1 MNMNAPSPGPRIT
14 AVLGPTNTG
23 KTHFAMER
31 MLAHKSGMIGFPLRL
46 LARENYDRV
55 VAAKGVGK
63 AALITGEERIL
74 PPNPAYYLCTVESMP
89 LDRET
94 DFLAIDEIQ
103 LAADHER
110 GHIFTDRLLR
120 ARGQAETMFL
130 GSEIVRRLVRRLVPE
145 AEYVSRPRF
154 STLAYTG
161 PRRLTRLPPRSAA
174 VVFSAAGV
182 YELAELMRRRQGGV
196 AVVLGALSP
205 RTRNAQVGMYQAGE
219 VDYLVATDAIGMGLN
234 MDISHVAF
242 AALGKFDG
250 TARRPLT
257 AHEIGQIAGRAGRY
271 LRNGSF
277 GTTNGVGALDE
288 ERVAAVENHEFEPLK
303 GLYWR
308 NADLDFTSL
317 AALRRSLDA
326 PPPDPVLV
334 RAPEADDQ
342 RLLAM
347 LTDHADV
354 AERASGAAALRLLWE
369 VCQVPDFRKI
379 ISDSHA
385 RFLARAYLHLTGSGR
400 LPTDWVAAQIAA
412 IDRVDGEIE
421 TLTQRISFIRT
432 WTYISHRVDWLDDS
446 AHWQERTREIE
457 DRLSDALHDRL
468 TQRFVDRRAAT
479 LARGRGAGRK
489 AMASVTNDDEVLV
502 EGEFVGRLAGF
513 RFVPDGTA
521 AGDDARAIRGA
532 ALSAL
537 RDIVPAR
544 LRDCIGAAD
553 RDFDLDDDGGIL
565 WRGAVIA
572 RLRNSRD
579 VLAPG
584 IEVAAGELLEAS
596 SREAL
601 RRRLSDWLA
610 ARLGR
615 DLAPLFALRERA
627 AQGGGAVRGLA
638 FQLVEALGL
647 LPRRPLA
654 KLLGEIGADG
664 RKAVTAL
671 GVRIGLESIFVTG
684 LAKGRGRRVRR
695 ILWAVAHDA
704 DAGEVAKAALSC
716 HRLRGIAAGAYL
728 AQGFVPAGRIAVRAD
743 VLEKLSAE
751 ARRLAR
757 QGPFLATPTLANSIG
772 AGVEDLPGVLAA
784 LDYHSIDEDGVV
796 TFAAPAPKHRRR
808 TKAKRPRRRTVAADP
823 DSPFA
828 KLRDLKLAK

>member
-1 MNMNAPSPGPRIT
+1 M
-14 AVLGPTNTG
+14 
-23 KTHFAMER
+23 
-31 MLAHKSGMIGFPLRL
+31 GFPLRL

-55 VAAKGVGK
+55 VAAKGAAK
-63 AALITGEERIL
+63 AALITGEERIV
-74 PPNPAYYLCTVESMP
+74 PPNPAYSLCTVESMP
-89 LDRET
+89 LDHEA
-94 DFLAIDEIQ
+94 DFLAVDEIQ
-103 LAADHER
+103 LAADRER
-110 GHIFTDRLLR
+110 GHIFTDRLLH
-120 ARGQAETMFL
+120 ARGRAETMFL
-130 GSEIVRRLVRRLVPE
+130 GSEIARRLVRRLVPE

-154 STLAYTG
+154 STLAHTG

-234 MDISHVAF
+234 MDINHVAF
-242 AALGKFDG
+242 AALRKFDG
-250 TARRPLT
+250 IAPRPLT

-271 LRNGSF
+271 LSNGTF

-288 ERVAAVENHEFEPLK
+288 DRVNAVENHEFEPLK

-308 NADLDFTSL
+308 NADLDFASL
-317 AALRRSLDA
+317 VALRRSLDA

-347 LTDHADV
+347 LAAQEDI
-354 AERASGAAALRLLWE
+354 AERATDTAALRLLWE

-385 RFLARAYLHLTGSGR
+385 RFLARVYLHLSGGAH

-432 WTYISHRVDWLDDS
+432 WTYISHRADWLDDA

-479 LARGRGAGRK
+479 LARGRGTGRK
-489 AMASVTNDDEVLV
+489 TLAAVTGDDEVLV

-513 RFVPDGTA
+513 RFVPDSSA
-521 AGDDARAIRGA
+521 VGDDARAIRAA

-537 RDIVPAR
+537 RGIVPAR
-544 LRDCIGAAD
+544 LRDCIGGAD
-553 RDFDLDDDGGIL
+553 RAFDLDDGGGIL

-572 RLRNSRD
+572 RLRGSRD

-584 IEVAAGELLEAS
+584 IEVAAGDLLEAGG
-596 SREAL
+596 REAL
-601 RRRLSDWLA
+601 RRRLNDWLA
-610 ARLGR
+610 TRLRR
-615 DLAPLFALRERA
+615 DLAPLIGLREGS
-627 AQGGGAVRGLA
+627 AQSDGAVRGLA
-638 FQLVEALGL
+638 FQLVEALGV
-647 LPRRPLA
+647 LPRARLA
-654 KLLGEIGADG
+654 KLLGEIGTDG
-664 RKAVTAL
+664 RNAVTAL
-671 GVRIGLESIFVTG
+671 GVRIGSESVFLPA
-684 LAKGRGRRVRR
+684 LAKGRGRHLRR
-695 ILWAVAHDA
+695 ILWAVAHGA
-704 DAGEVAKAALSC
+704 DAGAAAAPTMSC
-716 HRLRGIAAGAYL
+716 IRQPKIATGAYL
-728 AQGFVPAGRIAVRAD
+728 AQGFVPAGTLAVRAD
-743 VLEKLSAE
+743 ILEKLSAE

-757 QGPFLATPTLANSIG
+757 QGPFLATPALANVIG
-772 AGVEDLPGVLAA
+772 AAFEDLPAVLTA
-784 LDYHSIDEDGVV
+784 LGYHATDDDGTV
-796 TFAAPAPKHRRR
+796 TFAAPAPKPRRR
-808 TKAKRPRRRTVAADP
+808 AKAKRPRRRIAAKVDL